1 MQRIEISGQN
11 IVETYQSIQQRIEKE
26 LEIEY
31 IYHTNRLE
39 GSYLMKWATERVLK
53 GIPVYTN

>member
-1 MQRIEISGQN
+1 MQRNEISGQN

-39 GSYLMKWATERVLK
+39 GSYLMM
-53 GIPVYTN
+53 GN